1 MDVTLTSRY
10 RNPDYFQGKNSP
22 VYVYQTAGT
31 TPPTDLSNYYTKTE
45 LLTDG
50 VLDARYYTE
59 TELTGGALDGR
70 YYTETELT
78 GGALDGRYYTET
90 EIDNSVVKLTGNQDI
105 YGIKAFRNATRFRG
119 SLGAAL
125 IEFTDG
131 SFAPQLKIFS
141 STPNNASAVG
151 SLGIVNSSG
160 TPGSQ
165 LYGKYSTG
173 DSDWGRYIQATS
185 AGVTTLPGSLV
196 LDDIDSK
203 SVSFS
208 SGYTGTGFS
217 LDYAS
222 SKYSLE
228 VDNLLVRGNMRVY
241 SLEVNK
247 IRATNGSLWVSDAV
261 EAVSDMTLVGSW
273 YTFSVESGFNTFAV
287 NDIVRV
293 QQYNGGSVFAY
304 DYKVQAVTSTTVGV
318 STVAGGAVPVG
329 ERTCKGRTF
338 VRIGNSSNTARQGAV
353 YLTASDTN
361 APYIEVLDGV
371 TSGTIDLAD
380 RKVRLGKLDGLSF
393 NGSSISGYGLYA
405 GVAYLEGSVVAT
417 AGSVGGWDISG
428 DLLQAETASGG
439 MYFDAA
445 DPSIILKDDAGIVRY
460 TCDPST
466 IETRS
471 TLLSLGA
478 TSYSGS
484 YAATYTDVVKTLYD
498 VGTSDDYYYCQKY
511 TTTTYLDW
519 YTSKQS
525 STYSFT
531 VTPNLPYIV
540 DFYVNCSLGYTLP
553 TNDYDETDGETHVY
567 TLYGTWSAT
576 YTVYVYDANDNLLDS
591 ASNSTGSQ
599 TGNLSAFPVGS
610 GYLSFIPTT
619 STIYLRLRVQISNSL
634 QTNDHYT
641 YYVWDGFEWVYDYEG
656 DIQQSLTVNFT
667 TEQFALTIK
676 QGYDQVHIGKDGFLH
691 WKNDHKYFIVNA
703 SDTNYIQAAGDFY
716 HYYGSFKQTDGVI
729 GVGTWNMSSGSTGRL
744 ESYSARDGA
753 VGLPAY
759 YYDAL
764 VVVSNHA
771 SSHAAFFQNDGNN
784 INRYGI
790 GIQCGVD
797 TPSTADNFAVRLYDG
812 DGTYKG
818 GLFFDSGQVALYNAS
833 DERMKVNIKDYQ
845 EDALEILSGFKPR
858 LYQWR
863 KKTEIDVRNPDGS
876 QGKRKTRIL
885 DEIPERSR
893 KDPGAESV
901 INLGYVAQEMEAYL
915 PDLVVTDDETGYK
928 FTAPQGMIPVLHRA
942 ILQLQDEIK
951 ELKTLIN

>member
-1 MDVTLTSRY
+1 MDVTITSRY

-70 YYTETELT
+70 YYTETE
-78 GGALDGRYYTET
+78 
-90 EIDNSVVKLTGNQDI
+90 IDNSVVKLTGNQDI

-125 IEFTDG
+125 VEFTDG
-131 SFAPQLKIFS
+131 SFAPQIKIFS

-165 LYGKYSTG
+165 LYGKYSTN

-208 SGYTGTGFS
+208 SGYTGSGFA

-241 SLEVNK
+241 SLEISK

-261 EAVSDMTLVGSW
+261 EAISDMTLSGSW
-273 YTFSVESGFNTFAV
+273 YTFSVENGFNTFAV
-287 NDIVRV
+287 NDIVRT
-293 QQYNGGSVFAY
+293 QQYNGGSVYAY
-304 DYKVQAVTSTTVGV
+304 DYKVQAVTATTVGL

-338 VRIGNSSNTARQGAV
+338 VRIGNSSNTSRQGAV

-361 APYIEVLDGV
+361 SPYIEVLDGV

-380 RKVRLGKLDGLSF
+380 RKVRLGKLDGLTF
-393 NGSSISGYGLYA
+393 NGSAISGYGLYA
-405 GVAYLEGSVVAT
+405 GVAYLQGSVVAT
-417 AGSVGGWDISG
+417 SGSVGGWDISG
-428 DLLQAETASGG
+428 DVLQAETASGG
-439 MYFDAA
+439 MYFDAT
-445 DPSIILKDDAGIVRY
+445 DPSIVLRDDGGIVRY

-466 IETRS
+466 IETRAS
-471 TLLSLGA
+471 LLSLGE
-478 TSYSGS
+478 TSYTGS
-484 YAATYTDVVKTLYD
+484 YAAQYTDVIKTFYST
-498 VGTSDDYYYCQKY
+498 GTSDDYYYIQKY
-511 TTTTYLDW
+511 TSTSYLDW

-531 VTPNLPYIV
+531 VTPGLPYILE
-540 DFYVNCSLGYTLP
+540 FYLNTSLGYTLP
-553 TNDYDETDGETHVY
+553 TNDYNETDDGETHIY
-567 TLYGTWSAT
+567 SLYGSWSAT
-576 YTVYVYDANDNLLDS
+576 YTVYVYDANDTLLDS
-591 ASNSTGSQ
+591 ASSSTGPQ
-599 TGNLSAFPVGS
+599 TGNLSAFPVGL
-610 GYLSFIPTT
+610 GYLSFVPTT
-619 STIYLRLRVQISNSL
+619 STVYFRIRVQITDNL
-634 QTNDHYT
+634 QTNDHYA
-641 YYVWDGFEWVYDYEG
+641 YYFWDGFAWVFDYEG
-656 DIQQSLTVNFT
+656 DIQQNLTVNFT
-667 TEQFALTIK
+667 TEQYSLTIK

-691 WKNDHKYFIVNA
+691 WKNSQKHFIVNA
-703 SDTNYIQAAGDFY
+703 SDTYYIQASGDFY
-716 HYYGSFKQTDGVI
+716 HYYGDFRQTSGVI
-729 GVGTWNMSSGSTGRL
+729 AVGAWNQASGVTSRL
-744 ESYSARDGA
+744 ESYNTRDGSVA
-753 VGLPAY
+753 LPTY

-771 SSHAAFFQNDGNN
+771 SSHAAYFVNDGNN
-784 INRYGI
+784 SNRYGI
-790 GIQCGVD
+790 GIQCGMD
-797 TPSTADNFAVRLYDG
+797 TPTTTDCFAIRLYDG

-818 GLFFDSGQVALYNAS
+818 GLFYDSGQVALYNAS
-833 DERMKVNIKDYQ
+833 DARMKVNIKDYQ
-845 EDALEILSGFKPR
+845 EDALGILSGFKPR

-863 KKTEIDVRNPDGS
+863 NKTEIDVINQDGS
-876 QGKRKTRIL
+876 RVKRKTRIL
-885 DEIPERSR
+885 DEIPRKDR

-901 INLGYVAQEMEAYL
+901 INLGYIAQEMEEYL
-915 PDLVVTDDETGYK
+915 PDLVITDDETGHK
-928 FTAPQGMIPVLHRA
+928 FTAPQGLIPILHRA
-942 ILQLQDEIK
+942 ILQLQDEIQ
-951 ELKTLIN
+951 ELKKRLN